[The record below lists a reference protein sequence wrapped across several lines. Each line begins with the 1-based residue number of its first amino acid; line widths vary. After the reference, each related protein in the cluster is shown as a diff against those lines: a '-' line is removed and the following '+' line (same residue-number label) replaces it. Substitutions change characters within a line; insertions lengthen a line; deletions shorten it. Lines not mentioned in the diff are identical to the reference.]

1 MPSKIA
7 LVTGANRGIGFEVVK
22 LLAQKN
28 VMVYLTARDLKKAQL
43 AQSSLGDLAKNVRVI
58 ELDVAHPASVKKA
71 FEKIQS
77 EIDHLDIL
85 INNAGINYDTWQSAI
100 SADIEG
106 ECKLTFETNF
116 YGPWRMI
123 NTFLPLL
130 LKSASARIVNVSSE
144 AGSITSMSG
153 GIPAYATSKA
163 ALNALTKTIASE
175 LISKKIL
182 VNSVCPGWCSTDL
195 GGTGGR
201 SPVLGAK
208 SILWAAELPDDGP
221 TGGFFRDGE
230 ALNW

>member
-1 MPSKIA
+1 MHSKIA
-7 LVTGANRGIGFEVVK
+7 LVTGSNRGLGFEVVK

-28 VMVYLTARDLKKAQL
+28 VLVYLTARDLKKAEHAL
-43 AQSSLGDLAKNVRVI
+43 KSLKDLSRNVRVV
-58 ELDVAHPASVKKA
+58 ELDVSRPESVKNA
-71 FEKIQS
+71 FEKIQK

-85 INNAGINYDTWQSAI
+85 INNAGINYDTWQNAI
-100 SADIEG
+100 NADIEG

-123 NTFLPLL
+123 KTFLPLL
-130 LKSASARIVNVSSE
+130 EKSKNARIVNVSSE

-175 LISKKIL
+175 LKSKNIL
-182 VNSVCPGWCSTDL
+182 VNSVCPGWCATDM
-195 GGTGGR
+195 GGVGGR

-221 TGGFFRDGE
+221 TGGFFRDGIS
-230 ALNW
+230 LNW